1 MTRRG
6 FISMAAC
13 ATALRGQPSAQRG
26 REIVDKVVL
35 ALGGDG
41 FKFMGGRVESGRAY
55 SFYREQI
62 TGLSIATIHTKYLP
76 ASARPALLMKQRQEF
91 GKKRDDVVL
100 LSDQAAWEITYRGAK
115 QLPADRVETFKTT
128 TIHDIFYIL
137 RSRIDEPGMTFEAHG
152 RDVVENQ
159 PVETI
164 EIYDSENQNVTA
176 WFHQDTLLPV
186 KQKFK
191 RWDTVI
197 NVRREEITRFTK
209 YRDAGNGVMWPHDTQ
224 RERDQQKIFE
234 LYADKVT
241 VGETPA
247 DSLFELPP
255 GVTIIN
261 KK

>member
-13 ATALRGQPSAQRG
+13 ATALRGQTSAQRG

-41 FKFMGGRVESGRAY
+41 FRFMTGRVETGRAY

-62 TGLSIATIHTKYLP
+62 SGLSIATITTKYLP
-76 ASARPALLMKQRQEF
+76 ESARPALLMKQRQEF

-115 QLPADRVETFKTT
+115 KLAADRVETFQMTT
-128 TIHDIFYIL
+128 LHDIFYIL
-137 RSRIDEPGMTFEAHG
+137 RARLDEPGMAFESQG
-152 RDVVENQ
+152 REVVENQ
-159 PVETI
+159 PVETV
-164 EIYDSENQNVTA
+164 EIYDPENRNVTA
-176 WFHQDTLLPV
+176 WFHQSTLLPV
-186 KQKFK
+186 RQRFR
-191 RWDTVI
+191 RWDPLV

-209 YRDAGNGVMWPHDTQ
+209 FRDAGNGVMWPRDTQ
-224 RERDQQKIFE
+224 RERDQQKTFE
-234 LYADKVT
+234 LYADSVT
-241 VGETPA
+241 VGEAPA
-247 DSLFELPP
+247 ESLFELPP
-255 GVTIIN
+255 GVTIL